1 MEAPNILLYNLFRHD
16 LRLTDGKSLEL
27 MDLLDKE
34 YKSGVKDDL
43 SILDKKMDTR
53 FDLLDKKIDAVDKKI
68 GVLEKRFDTL
78 DYKIDKQGYEIRIGL
93 RDARVDMNRWMIGII
108 LTMIGLFIASL
119 FKK

>member
-27 MDLLDKE
+27 MHLLDKE

-43 SILDKKMDTR
+43 TILDKKIDANFAT
-53 FDLLDKKIDAVDKKI
+53 LDKKIDAVDKKVD
-68 GVLEKRFDTL
+68 VLEKRFDTL
-78 DYKIDKQGYEIRIGL
+78 DNKIDKKGDEIRIEL
-93 RDARVDMNRWMIGII
+93 RDMEVSMNRWMIGII
-108 LTMIGLFIASL
+108 LTMIGMFIVSL

>member
-43 SILDKKMDTR
+43 SILDKKIDTR
-53 FDLLDKKIDAVDKKI
+53 FDVLDKKI

-78 DYKIDKQGYEIRIGL
+78 DYKIDKQGYEIRIEL